1 MKENKALL
9 EVLDEVGDISGW
21 TVFDLGSGPC
31 TVVACLAKRIGDGRV
46 FAVDLYA
53 GLMDTLR
60 KALSEEQLLRTIAL
74 KTDLRRLDF
83 LADGFVDLV
92 TAYDTLSVVEQY
104 TPGGTP
110 YVLNEARRILKPKGW
125 FVVVEHFPLA
135 SVKPVDEA
143 QDVEVR
149 WWRVHVKIAEALG
162 ETTGVEHTPDSL
174 QRVLRKAGFTVIR
187 WKRLENEG
195 IEPGMRFGSKMVAK
209 AKLIADKDFGED
221 VLREMRSIE
230 REALKYGMRELPR
243 FAVYARNPES
253 KPMGKLK
260 RIPLNQ
266 LYDTVR
272 HRELLF

>member
-1 MKENKALL
+1 
-9 EVLDEVGDISGW
+9 
-21 TVFDLGSGPC
+21 
-31 TVVACLAKRIGDGRV
+31 
-46 FAVDLYA
+46 
-53 GLMDTLR
+53 
-60 KALSEEQLLRTIAL
+60 
-74 KTDLRRLDF
+74 LRRLDF

-125 FVVVEHFPLA
+125 FIVVEHFPLA

-143 QDVEVR
+143 QDAEVR
-149 WWRVHVKIAEALG
+149 WWRVHVKIAKALG

-174 QRVLRKAGFTVIR
+174 QRLLRKTGFTAIR
-187 WKRLENEG
+187 WKRLANEG
-195 IEPGMRFGSKMVAK
+195 IEPCIRFGSKMIAK
-209 AKLIADKDFGED
+209 AEMIPDEELRES
-221 VLREMRSIE
+221 VLREMQSIE
-230 REALKYGMRELPR
+230 KEALKYGMRELPR
-243 FAVYARNPES
+243 FVVYARNPES